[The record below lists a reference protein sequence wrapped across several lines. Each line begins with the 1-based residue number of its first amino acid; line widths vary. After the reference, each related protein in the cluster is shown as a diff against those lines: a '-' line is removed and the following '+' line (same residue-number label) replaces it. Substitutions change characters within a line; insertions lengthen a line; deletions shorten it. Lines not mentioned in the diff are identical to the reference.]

1 LRLDDLLGRFQALRF
16 PARRER
22 THPDRALIVAARSAV
37 EAAVIDDEFLA
48 DCIALELK
56 RIESNRPRRGLVP
69 FFTMPDLG
77 IRFAFGYWAPGNAAG
92 AHEHTAWTITAVCR
106 NELEVL
112 TYDREESY
120 RRQELVPKNRFHAAA
135 GRVGFIFEPSIH
147 NPRNVSGNWSL
158 SFHVTSPRDG
168 ERLDDDRGPLPAF
181 NSRRGLSSAE
191 DRHPYAS
198 VVAARRR
205 NRCVDQLSR
214 IVAAMNVP
222 QAPDLLGRC
231 FALGSAATQEFI
243 DRMAPGSPPERAS
256 GTRAMLARTHK
267 DLIMSH
273 RHDGEMVALDV
284 ETPRGPVEEFAIDEV
299 AREAMAFVARERMFE
314 VRAIPGNL
322 SDDERAAIAEALEET
337 GLFTRISSERGAISK
352 PAPAITGNADD

>member
-1 LRLDDLLGRFQALRF
+1 LRLDDLIGRFQALRF

-56 RIESNRPRRGLVP
+56 RIEENRFCRGLVP

-77 IRFAFGYWAPGNAAG
+77 IRLAFGYWAPGNAAG

-112 TYDREESY
+112 TYDRDESY
-120 RRQELVPKNRFHAAA
+120 RRQELVPKNRFHATA
-135 GRVGFIFEPSIH
+135 GRVGFIFEPCIH
-147 NPRNVSGNWSL
+147 NPRNVSGDWSL

-168 ERLDDDRGPLPAF
+168 ERPDDDRGTLPALQ
-181 NSRRGLSSAE
+181 SRRGVSSAE
-191 DRHPYAS
+191 DGHPYAS

-205 NRCVDQLSR
+205 NRCVDQLAR
-214 IVAAMNVP
+214 IVATVHVL

-231 FALGSAATQEFI
+231 FVLGSAATQNFI
-243 DRMAPGSPPERAS
+243 DPRRAS
-256 GTRAMLARTHK
+256 GIRAMLTRTNR
-267 DLIMSH
+267 DLIISH
-273 RHDGEMVALDV
+273 RRDGDMVALDV
-284 ETPRGPVEEFAIDEV
+284 ETPSGRVEEFAIDEV
-299 AREAMAFVARERMFE
+299 AREAMAFVARESMFE

-337 GLFTRISSERGAISK
+337 GLFTSVRGGNLETGARDN
-352 PAPAITGNADD
+352 GNADD